1 MTTAIPVVDL
11 DAALGVERDGSGIV
25 SHVPKHVFTKTQFP
39 AQGIKV
45 LGRQITFRIP
55 KQNDANSGP
64 PVGIF
69 ETDDDE
75 LAQNI
80 RSLIATAE
88 QPLFIQYQRS

>member
-1 MTTAIPVVDL
+1 MTTAVPVVDL
-11 DAALGVERDGSGIV
+11 DAALSVTRDGQGIV
-25 SHVPKHVFTKTQFP
+25 SHVPKHRFTKTQFP

-45 LGRQITFRIP
+45 LDRQVMFRIP

-88 QPLFIQYQRS
+88 QPLHIHYQRL

>member
-1 MTTAIPVVDL
+1 VTAVPVVDL
-11 DAALGVERDGSGIV
+11 DNALGISRDGQGIV
-25 SHVPKHVFTKTQFP
+25 THTPKHRFTKTKFP
-39 AQGIKV
+39 SQGVNVLGKKV
-45 LGRQITFRIP
+45 LFRIP
-55 KQNDANSGP
+55 KQNDPNTAGA

-88 QPLFIQYQRS
+88 TPLFIQYERL